1 MSVTASAEDDRTVTM
16 TDPRARPQQADPTIR
31 IRGAG
36 DTRPRRR
43 RRRPPVHIDQEIEL
57 YCNPFVEV
65 YLRLSRHLRKV
76 SQRLGARMAEMALE
90 VQDII
95 VLRHV
100 FFTASYTLC

>member
-1 MSVTASAEDDRTVTM
+1 MTM
-16 TDPRARPQQADPTIR
+16 TDPRARPQHGDPGR
-31 IRGAG
+31 IPGAG